1 MHLRILLSFPAS
13 SAVPPTLQTMKML
26 VENYDWYIGYND
38 TELDFIISDNP
49 AQMIWCHFNDICI
62 PVSKHKSVVMRVKDE
77 EAPMISGDKA
87 KGNIINMSIKGV
99 IAYNTMPPSGIHIH
113 SARRQPP

>member
-1 MHLRILLSFPAS
+1 MFTRKKKIVFWGIHIQLENSLSLGS
-13 SAVPPTLQTMKML
+13 ILQTMKML

-77 EAPMISGDKA
+77 EAPIYQEIRQK
-87 KGNIINMSIKGV
+87 V
-99 IAYNTMPPSGIHIH
+99 I
-113 SARRQPP
+113 